1 MGDVYTIKVGRGET
15 RREIQAM
22 LYAQEQNEKGTRVR
36 FFAGEGFGAEF
47 FDGTP
52 VMVVTKGAVEEDP
65 EFDEAIADAA
75 EAEKEVQELEQAA
88 AMEAEAESQAA
99 AE

>member
-1 MGDVYTIKVGRGET
+1 
-15 RREIQAM
+15 M

-52 VMVVTKGAVEEDP
+52 AMVVTKGAVTDDP

-75 EAEKEVQELEQAA
+75 EAEKEVAELEQAA
-88 AMEAEAESQAA
+88 ALEAEAESNTA